1 MQHLKRDYERPKIV
15 SPTESSALDLLAG
28 CESLSKVSAETRAR
42 LGRAGIVLSMPRG
55 SVISEA
61 KGPASGVYVIGEGK
75 VKLSL
80 TTSQGSDHMMQLLG
94 PGDCVGLAE
103 TICER
108 PHLLSATAV
117 SAVRVAHIPARE
129 FLDEL
134 QRDPGLARTM
144 LKHLSRQL
152 CQRTGEMEN
161 VFTRK
166 ASTRVARFLL
176 DLATEQRCGDRSHIS
191 LPMRKGLIASQLNMT
206 QEHFSRTLH
215 ELSANGVIR
224 VAGSVIDVLAEGR
237 LRELAA
243 S

>member
-1 MQHLKRDYERPKIV
+1 
-15 SPTESSALDLLAG
+15 
-28 CESLSKVSAETRAR
+28 
-42 LGRAGIVLSMPRG
+42 MPRG

-75 VKLSL
+75 VKLSM
-80 TTSQGSDHMMQLLG
+80 TTSHGSDHMMQLLG

-108 PHLLSATAV
+108 PHLLTAVTV
-117 SAVRVAHIPARE
+117 SAVQLVHIPARH
-129 FLDEL
+129 FLEEL

-144 LKHLSRQL
+144 LKHLSNQL
-152 CQRTGEMEN
+152 CERTGELEN

-176 DLATEQRCGDRSHIS
+176 DLQAEQGGASNSHIS

-215 ELSANGVIR
+215 ELSASGVIR
-224 VAGSVIDVLAEGR
+224 VAGSVIDVLEESR
-237 LRELAA
+237 LRELA

>member
-1 MQHLKRDYERPKIV
+1 MNAYAQKNRTAE
-15 SPTESSALDLLAG
+15 PTILGLLAG
-28 CESLSKVSAETRAR
+28 CESLRKVAAETRTRLAR
-42 LGRAGIVLSMPRG
+42 ASTMIALPRG

-75 VKLSL
+75 VKLTM

-103 TICER
+103 TVCER
-108 PHLLSATAV
+108 PHLLAATAV
-117 SAVRVAHIPARE
+117 SAIQLVHIPARP
-129 FLDEL
+129 FLEEL

-144 LKHLSRQL
+144 LKHLSNQL
-152 CQRTGEMEN
+152 CERTGELEN

-176 DLATEQRCGDRSHIS
+176 DLQDGQAGTDRTHIS

-215 ELSANGVIR
+215 ELSAAGVIR
-224 VAGSVIDVLAEGR
+224 VAGSVIDVLAEAR
-237 LRELAA
+237 LRELA